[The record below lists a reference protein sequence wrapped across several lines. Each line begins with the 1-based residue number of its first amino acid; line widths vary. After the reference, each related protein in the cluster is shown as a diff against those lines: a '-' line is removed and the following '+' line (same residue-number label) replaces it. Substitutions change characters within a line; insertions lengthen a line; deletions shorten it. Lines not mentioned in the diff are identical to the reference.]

1 MCDGI
6 KLKTTLGTKKASAS
20 KMIESMSISCD
31 MLSFNTYGEREGKT
45 KQNIQVII
53 ILNRI
58 NRENLVIFKMSTN
71 NVLHFI

>member
-1 MCDGI
+1 MRWN
-6 KLKTTLGTKKASAS
+6 KTEDNVRNQKKASAS

-31 MLSFNTYGEREGKT
+31 MLSFNTYGERKEKR

-58 NRENLVIFKMSTN
+58 NRKNLVILKMSTN
-71 NVLHFI
+71 NALHFI